1 MSQLNES
8 LDPTTSATYRA
19 SLRAA
24 AASIL
29 DRDPE
34 VGEAA
39 LSELRTLCQ
48 DLMRALTAEEH
59 AVGAGGFILGEGRRD
74 HDVGLGSIYR
84 FGIGDVPDASIG
96 DPVVLRIRCLEV
108 DGVITAVTAGSLDIR
123 LSSDV
128 GAHVP
133 AGATLILEAP
143 WLVRKLRRRIVESFE
158 LGLLT
163 PQLFNLRNALRTLA
177 IGTIDVGSEATP
189 PAFENARRPL
199 NEEQERAVSIA
210 LRSPVSVIASPG
222 GTGKTLTLG
231 ALVEACYGANLRVL
245 VTAPSNA
252 AVDVATSQICERLSQ
267 EPGFASGDVLR
278 IGCGVGSALRA
289 QHGPNVVLD
298 EVAQRLRPQLHS
310 QGVRLRARTERLARD
325 VTRARREANQ
335 LPSARVDALARE
347 LARARAELREHAWE
361 VRDYTRR
368 LTSGARVVAS
378 TLATVFLDRY
388 INGFDVVIIDEASM
402 AHLPAVFVAA
412 GLASRHVVL
421 SGDPYQLGVPVKS
434 RATSR
439 QWLAEDVFTR
449 LGVLKA
455 IGDEKSLPYLTQLVE
470 QRRSAPGICELL
482 AKVWYGPTLRTSRDV
497 IQRERDRHNV
507 IFQGSSLCYIDTA
520 PLSPYAR
527 HPWGKTVENVRH
539 AELILDLLEYLDSG
553 GELPRDGA
561 QGTEAL
567 ILSHYRGQVARIK
580 RTIGSRYDGR
590 GVDARTVHRSQG
602 GEATTCIFDLTL
614 SRGVDLGA
622 NSLVSATE
630 PTDEGSRLLAVA
642 CSRARSRLVIVGDMQ
657 WLRQSVTRES
667 KLHKVYSYLV
677 EHGYE
682 IPLREVRR
690 RKAA

>member
-8 LDPTTSATYRA
+8 LDPTTSAAYLR

-24 AASIL
+24 AARIL

-34 VGEAA
+34 LGEAA
-39 LSELRTLCQ
+39 LAELRTVCQ
-48 DLMRALTAEEH
+48 ELVRALTAEEH
-59 AVGAGGFILGEGRRD
+59 AVGAGGFMLGDGRRD

-84 FGIGDVPDASIG
+84 FGMGDVPDASIG
-96 DPVVLRIRCLEV
+96 DPVVLRIRQQEV
-108 DGVITAVTAGSLDIR
+108 DGIITAVTAGSLDIR

-133 AGATLILEAP
+133 AGATLILDAP

-163 PQLFNLRNALRTLA
+163 PRLFNLRNALRTLA
-177 IGTIDVGSEATP
+177 IGTIMVEADGTP
-189 PAFENARRPL
+189 PEHENVRRPL

-210 LRSPVSVIASPG
+210 FRSPVSVIASPG

-231 ALVEACYGANLRVL
+231 ALVEACYRSNLRVL

-252 AVDVATSQICERLSQ
+252 AVDVATSQICERLVQ
-267 EPGFASGDVLR
+267 APGFTSGDVLR
-278 IGCGVGSALRA
+278 IGCGAGSELRTH
-289 QHGPNVVLD
+289 HGSNAVLD
-298 EVAQRLRPQLHS
+298 EVAQRLRPQLHAR
-310 QGVRLRARTERLARD
+310 GVRLRNRTERLARD
-325 VTRARREANQ
+325 LTQARREANQ
-335 LPSARVDALARE
+335 IPSARVDALARQ
-347 LARARAELREHAWE
+347 LAKARAEFREHAWE

-368 LTSGARVVAS
+368 LASGARIVTS

-434 RATSR
+434 RGSGR
-439 QWLAEDVFTR
+439 QWIAEDVFAR

-455 IGDEKSLPYLTQLVE
+455 LGDEKTLPYLTQLVE
-470 QRRSAPGICELL
+470 QRRSAPAICELL
-482 AKVWYGPTLRTSRDV
+482 AKVWYGPTLRTSPEV
-497 IQRERDRHNV
+497 IRRERDRHNV
-507 IFQGSSLCYIDTA
+507 IFQGSSLCYIDTS

-527 HPWGKTVENVRH
+527 HPWGKTVENARH

-561 QGTEAL
+561 RGIEAL
-567 ILSHYRGQVARIK
+567 ILSHYRGQVAKIK
-580 RTIGSRYDGR
+580 RAIGSRYDGC
-590 GVDARTVHRSQG
+590 GVDVRTVHRSQG

-614 SRGVDLGA
+614 SRGIDPGET
-622 NSLVSATE
+622 SLVSATE
-630 PTDEGSRLLAVA
+630 ANDEGSRLLAVA

-657 WLRQSVTRES
+657 WVGQSVTRKS
-667 KLHKVYSYLV
+667 TLGKVYAHLV
-677 EHGYE
+677 QHGYE
-682 IPLREVRR
+682 IPLREVRP